1 MIIVNNIIQ
10 EAAISSILVTTRTA
24 KVCTASSY
32 LSYCPNIVQYF
43 SAYGQVVCAA
53 VSCSILNSN
62 SDQYVN
68 KSVTKERISWYRYL
82 LTPIKVRE
90 TLVRQ

>member
-43 SAYGQVVCAA
+43 SAYGANGLC
-53 VSCSILNSN
+53 SCFL
-62 SDQYVN
+62 QHF
-68 KSVTKERISWYRYL
+68 KLKL
-82 LTPIKVRE
+82 
-90 TLVRQ
+90 